1 MGWYIPRS
9 IWLQKEYTEECLQ
22 WIPVN
27 YSDNRPCID
36 ILDGRASVFSLLN
49 EVGCNFEGYF
59 VSGEKHFH
67 QSRHV
72 WVQLSSLS
80 YSSKSPPPPP
90 PPPAKNKQKNPK
102 EIVKTIVVL
111 AAWGMY
117 ATSKKHVKM
126 IGRQF
131 FCPLFAKFTFI
142 YQPRYR
148 MQAQTGIVV

>member
-1 MGWYIPRS
+1 MGCYIPRS
-9 IWLQKEYTEECLQ
+9 MWLQKEYTEECLQ

-80 YSSKSPPPPP
+80 YSSKSPPPPRK
-90 PPPAKNKQKNPK
+90 KNK
-102 EIVKTIVVL
+102 EIVKTIVL